1 MCQFRYPDSREE
13 KICKE
18 TEIPQRIL
26 IMPPKKKINNR
37 CTTPFFLKS
46 IFHFFFTLFYVIEE
60 YKKSVALRSGD
71 IFKRKVD
78 ACLHS

>member
-26 IMPPKKKINNR
+26 IMPPKKKNQQSLHY
-37 CTTPFFLKS
+37 TFFLEVN
-46 IFHFFFTLFYVIEE
+46 FPLFFYTF
-60 YKKSVALRSGD
+60 LRN
-71 IFKRKVD
+71 RRV
-78 ACLHS
+78 